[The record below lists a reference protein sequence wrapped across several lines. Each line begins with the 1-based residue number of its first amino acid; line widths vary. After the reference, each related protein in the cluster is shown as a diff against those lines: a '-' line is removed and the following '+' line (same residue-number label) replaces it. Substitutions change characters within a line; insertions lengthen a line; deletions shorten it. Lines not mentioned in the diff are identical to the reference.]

1 MLIKNKIEKV
11 NIIDTIKL
19 SLIVPVYGVEKYIHK
34 FLISLSKNLID
45 GVEAI
50 LVDDGSR
57 DNCGAIIDEMTIRR
71 SILSL

>member
-57 DNCGAIIDEMTIRR
+57 
-71 SILSL
+71 

>member
-57 DNCGAIIDEMTIRR
+57 DNCGAIIDDYQA